1 MAKPRK
7 NPRAIQN
14 FEYIVDKD
22 GNMLESYWSKP
33 DPNAPPPKYTP
44 WWTNQGYNWVPNCI
58 FADTMEFVS
67 CHPTN
72 GSAHFIFRSIN
83 NGRTYSF
90 FLSDFEDVLTAK
102 RFSGDNIIQGE
113 FTICKKGSSQGIR
126 LIIE

>member
-1 MAKPRK
+1 MVKK
-7 NPRAIQN
+7 NPRAIQH
-14 FEYIVDKD
+14 FEVALDKD
-22 GNMLESYWSKP
+22 GNMLEHWYEKP
-33 DPNAPPPKYTP
+33 DPSKPPPKYSQ
-44 WWTNQGYNWVPNCI
+44 WWINQGYNWIPNCI

-90 FLSDFEDVLTAK
+90 FLSDFEDVLKAK
-102 RFSGDNIIQGE
+102 RFTNGNMIHGE
-113 FTICKKGSSQGIR
+113 FTCCKKGSSQGVR